1 MARKRKTQLEKVRDY
16 LFTGKKLTA
25 KTAVNRFG
33 IYRLAAVVFELRNN
47 FGMKILTDNTRTGR
61 KLAMATGIGGF
72 GTGMVAP

>member
-25 KTAVNRFG
+25 KTAVSRFG

-47 FGMKILTDNTRTGR
+47 FGMKILTDNTKGYAIYSLS
-61 KLAMATGIGGF
+61 K
-72 GTGMVAP
+72 